1 MKKLWFI
8 PMLLLLV
15 LPEAA
20 RAQTYPVD
28 RGSWIVGGSASF
40 TSQGGDD
47 ADRTTSVMLN
57 PSAQFFVLPGLAVG
71 GTLSFSYTSDDLFST
86 TGLGIGSA
94 VSYYFGRGER
104 TVYPFVSASLS
115 IRDFS
120 FKADGDQV
128 GSNIDVSI
136 TGTTFDLS
144 GGVALMVAKNVGLTG
159 EIFYLQQNLRETDNG
174 GSETLIGTDLD
185 IDRFGLRFGIAAF
198 VF

>member
-15 LPEAA
+15 LPEATQ
-20 RAQTYPVD
+20 AQTYAVD
-28 RGSWIVGGSASF
+28 QGSWIVGGNASL

-47 ADRTTSVMLN
+47 ADRTTSVLLN

-71 GTLSFSYTSDDLFST
+71 GTLSLSYTSDDLFSIT
-86 TGLGIGSA
+86 SLGIGSA

-104 TVYPFVSASLS
+104 TVYPFVSASVS
-115 IRDFS
+115 ISDVS
-120 FKADGDQV
+120 LKSDGDA
-128 GSNIDVSI
+128 GSSTIDLTT

-159 EIFYLQQNLRETDNG
+159 EIFYLQQNIRETGDE
-174 GSETLIGTDLD
+174 GSETLFGNGLD
-185 IDRFGLRFGIAAF
+185 IDMFGLRLGIAAF